1 MARSLLRASQL
12 RDEDVMEEAEHD
24 AWVHVNLV
32 TSGTLNFQDGTI
44 SGTGD
49 IYATTLY
56 GDGSNLSGVGGG
68 NPESLYYN
76 TTDVRATASSDGINV
91 TDGTYTADMHFD
103 SGSNR
108 FYIENKSG
116 VEVRLTGES
125 SGTRLLF
132 VGQANGAASMYYA
145 GSIKFQTVSDG
156 VLVYNG
162 SGDNLRLTGSG
173 DDAIVRSITNDN
185 NIVLQATDAA
195 AEVKDVFRGDPD
207 GSAELYYA
215 GSKVM
220 ETISDGI
227 QINDLAEPSR
237 VTEIKQ
243 NDAIT
248 QIISRQHNGGIQIR
262 LEDSNGTE
270 RPLFYGYANGTN
282 PRVAI
287 YAGSGVNVAT
297 FTDDGSEGGINIIR
311 GSAPGTS
318 GATVSMN
325 TNNKIFYLRNNYDG
339 GNVYI
344 QGDSDNDTQVNMMA
358 LDPHGSW
365 TFSSRNSGDTATN
378 TLAIFD
384 PDGAAELYYAGDKT
398 VETTVSG
405 IKINSGG
412 EVRSDGTNV
421 EFYHDGNKALE
432 TLSDGISINTN
443 AYIQHDATDL
453 IITNKTNAG
462 ALRFYAN
469 NGPDRERMQIN
480 TNNQTFGNTGA
491 TELYL
496 DHNNGDI
503 YLKASPNDYIWV
515 RDRGAHHIEFHTN
528 SKLAMDMDDGSV
540 DLYYDGNKKFETTVS
555 GIEVTGAIE
564 QNGERIYT
572 QSEVDE
578 LITTLSGALQAQIDT
593 LLAL

>member
-32 TSGTLNFQDGTI
+32 TSGTVNFQDGTI

-56 GDGSNLSGVGGG
+56 GDGSNLSGVGG
-68 NPESLYYN
+68 EAAALYYSG
-76 TTDVRATASSDGINV
+76 TKVMESYISGTDEGFKLTHTG
-91 TDGTYTADMHFD
+91 DGTGDATDIFFTQSSYGHLTIDNPTYQGRFIVKGTKGGDADSLMIQAYPHSSVELYTSGLKSFETQSGGIRLW
-103 SGSNR
+103 SGSN
-108 FYIENKSG
+108 
-116 VEVRLTGES
+116 T
-125 SGTRLLF
+125 TRLYQSGLDF
-132 VGQANGAASMYYA
+132 NFYNLEESGRYIFRGENAAS
-145 GSIKFQTVSDG
+145 D
-156 VLVYNG
+156 
-162 SGDNLRLTGSG
+162 LT
-173 DDAIVRSITNDN
+173 
-185 NIVLQATDAA
+185 
-195 AEVKDVFRGDPD
+195 
-207 GSAELYYA
+207 Y
-215 GSKVM
+215 M
-220 ETISDGI
+220 
-227 QINDLAEPSR
+227 
-237 VTEIKQ
+237 
-243 NDAIT
+243 
-248 QIISRQHNGGIQIR
+248 
-262 LEDSNGTE
+262 
-270 RPLFYGYANGTN
+270 
-282 PRVAI
+282 
-287 YAGSGVNVAT
+287 
-297 FTDDGSEGGINIIR
+297 
-311 GSAPGTS
+311 
-318 GATVSMN
+318 
-325 TNNKIFYLRNNYDG
+325 
-339 GNVYI
+339 
-344 QGDSDNDTQVNMMA
+344 
-358 LDPHGSW
+358 
-365 TFSSRNSGDTATN
+365 
-378 TLAIFD
+378 AIFD